1 MASKAAVQP
10 EPAPIEACTI
20 ARDIQNFDL
29 LIEDMESEL
38 GERWGDLGF
47 EDSLS
52 FLAEPEAENLKF
64 VALAM
69 DGADED
75 DLAKISRVIEAAKA
89 RQIKVILI
97 ADDVS
102 PMALHQLM
110 RNGADDFVP
119 YPLPEGAL
127 RDAIERQTRAPVAP
141 TLVLQNPAIPGRDRS
156 EDRDGAVI
164 AVHGLA
170 GGTGAS
176 TLAANL
182 AWELVCV
189 DKKDK
194 KEPPR
199 VCILD
204 LDLQFGSVSTFLDL
218 PRREAV
224 FDLLSHVA
232 AIDADALA
240 NAMVVYGE
248 KLPVL
253 TAPSD
258 SMPLDFLSS
267 QDVGALI
274 GQARKNFDFVVVDM
288 PTTLVQWT
296 ETVLHAAHVY
306 FAMVELEMR
315 SAQNALRFI
324 RTLKAEDLPFEKV
337 RYALNRA
344 PKFTDLSA
352 RGRIKRMAE
361 SLDIE
366 LDLLLADGGRQ
377 VTQANDHGQ
386 PLAVFARKNPLR
398 RDIEKLARSL
408 HEINAAKVNAA

>member
-1 MASKAAVQP
+1 MASKAAVRP

-29 LIEDMESEL
+29 LIEDMETEL
-38 GERWGDLGF
+38 GEKWGDLGF
-47 EDSLS
+47 EDSLA
-52 FLAEPEAENLKF
+52 FLAEPEAGGLKF
-64 VALAM
+64 IALAM

-75 DLAKISRVIEAAKA
+75 DLGKVSRVIEAAKS

-110 RNGADDFVP
+110 RSGADDFVP
-119 YPLPEGAL
+119 YPLPDGAL
-127 RDAIERQTRAPVAP
+127 RDVIERQTRAPAAP
-141 TLVLQNPAIPGRDRS
+141 ALVLQPPGIPAHDRN
-156 EDRDGAVI
+156 EDRDGAVL

-176 TLAANL
+176 TLAVNL
-182 AWELVCV
+182 AWELATI
-189 DKKDK
+189 DK

-204 LDLQFGSVSTFLDL
+204 LDLQFGSISTFLDL
-218 PRREAV
+218 PRREAI
-224 FDLLSHVA
+224 FDLYSHIA
-232 AIDADALA
+232 SIDTDALA
-240 NAMVVYGE
+240 YAMVVHGE

-253 TAPSD
+253 TAPAD
-258 SMPLDFLSS
+258 SMPLDFLSP
-267 QDVGALI
+267 QDVGALLA
-274 GQARKNFDFVVVDM
+274 QARKNYDFVVIDM
-288 PTTLVQWT
+288 PKSLVQWT

-361 SLDIE
+361 SLDID

-408 HEINAAKVNAA
+408 HEINAAKVSAA